1 MSAAVGRQPGL
12 SGRNWGGPR
21 VAFIHKNPVSIQ
33 ETLSPLLGRDADP
46 VSAAYRLREIAS
58 GDTATA
64 VTVLNHLALQPET
77 LSQSDPAI
85 VGALLGVVHTLLLQ
99 DRSESALASISDLK
113 PAAIEQIDQ
122 ALPEQASNR
131 HLLLH
136 LLTLAR
142 TRESLQTLVGI
153 LKQRPPADWMNAAQM
168 LSPLMQYD
176 DWPIDAVF
184 PEALECLSEPALAA
198 SLLDL
203 ANFLVRRERI
213 ERHPAAEILPALNEL
228 LGQVASRLGFFEEN
242 PRAFGDDVQTVQNR
256 LAESV
261 ALAVSLCDALALI
274 GDESSIGKLNQ
285 TVELRHR
292 RVQCEA
298 AGALAKLGDEAGRK
312 RLMELANDP
321 AARLRAIAYADELG
335 FGEEIDSAFRT
346 PNATAE
352 AEMALWLSQP
362 HQAGVPPTNVE
373 VVASRRM
380 LWPSFDDPVDVT
392 LVRFEYNLGDR
403 AYSNIGMTGPATY
416 TLGCDLADLPVEDIF
431 AIYAGW
437 HAEHPDI
444 FTVPREAM
452 NEAQIRVMEQFQQ
465 HLQHLGY
472 EDIQPALLGLFLDER
487 AGVFHATREGT
498 ACVVATDG
506 LETIDQATAGRS
518 RAMQADDLFNL
529 YKGRKM
535 LRTFNS

>member
-1 MSAAVGRQPGL
+1 MSIEESVT
-12 SGRNWGGPR
+12 S
-21 VAFIHKNPVSIQ
+21 
-33 ETLSPLLGRDADP
+33 LLGKDADP
-46 VSAAYRLREIAS
+46 VAAAYRLRELSS
-58 GDTATA
+58 GDHGTA
-64 VTVLNHLALQPET
+64 VSVLNQLALRPGEV
-77 LSQSDPAI
+77 SESDPAI
-85 VGALLGVVHTLLLQ
+85 IGALLGVVHTLLLQ
-99 DRSESALASISDLK
+99 NRDDQTLEIIRGMDPSTLQQIDRS
-113 PAAIEQIDQ
+113 
-122 ALPEQASNR
+122 LPTKATNR
-131 HLLLH
+131 HRLLH

-142 TRESLQTLVGI
+142 TRESLQTLVSV
-153 LKQRPPADWMNAAQM
+153 LKERPPTDWMSAAQV
-168 LSPLMQYD
+168 LSPLMQSE
-176 DWPIDAVF
+176 DWPVDAVF
-184 PEALECLSEPALAA
+184 PDVLQCLSEPALAA

-203 ANFLVRRERI
+203 ANYLVRKGRVEQ
-213 ERHPAAEILPALNEL
+213 HPAQSMLSTLNGL

-242 PRAFGDDVQTVQNR
+242 PRAFGDDVPTVQRR

-285 TVELRHR
+285 TVSLRHR

-298 AGALAKLGDEAGRK
+298 AGALAKLGDTAGRK
-312 RLMELANDP
+312 RLVELASDP

-335 FGEEIDSAFRT
+335 FDDEIDEQYRT
-346 PNATAE
+346 PEATAE

-362 HQAGVPPTNVE
+362 HQAGVPPTKVE
-373 VVASRRM
+373 VAASRRL
-380 LWPSFDDPVDVT
+380 LWPSFNDPVDVT
-392 LVRFEYNLGDR
+392 LVRFEYNMGER
-403 AYSNIGMTGPATY
+403 VYSNIGMTGPATY
-416 TLGCDLADLPVEDIF
+416 TLGCDLADLPIDDIF

-444 FTVPREAM
+444 FTVPRDAM
-452 NEAQIRVMEQFQQ
+452 NEAQLRVMEEFQQ

-498 ACVVATDG
+498 ACVVVTDG
-506 LETIDQATAGRS
+506 LETIDQATAGRT
-518 RAMQADDLFNL
+518 RPMQPEDVFNL